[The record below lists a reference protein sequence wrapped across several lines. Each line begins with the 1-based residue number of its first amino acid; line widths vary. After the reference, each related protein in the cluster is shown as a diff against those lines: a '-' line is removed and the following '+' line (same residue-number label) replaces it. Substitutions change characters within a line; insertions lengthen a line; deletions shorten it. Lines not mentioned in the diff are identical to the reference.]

1 MGQPPLSPLGKP
13 FPRVAQ
19 TPVRLPPIDRWGVP
33 WLEHWILGGRG
44 TLSVSRP
51 LRQLR
56 AFRGGK
62 LGRRA
67 IGESSDGGNT
77 QRKDCFDNWRYWLSR

>member
-44 TLSVSRP
+44 TLS
-51 LRQLR
+51 L
-56 AFRGGK
+56 
-62 LGRRA
+62 
-67 IGESSDGGNT
+67 
-77 QRKDCFDNWRYWLSR
+77 